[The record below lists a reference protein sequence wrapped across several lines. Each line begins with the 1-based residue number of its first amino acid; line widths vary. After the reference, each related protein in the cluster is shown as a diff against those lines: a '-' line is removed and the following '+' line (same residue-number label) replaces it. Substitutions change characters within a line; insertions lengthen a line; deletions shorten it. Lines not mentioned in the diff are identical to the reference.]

1 MSVDLRSF
9 IYLDSL
15 QPQVNAIIGTISRGF
30 LPTVGEAALI
40 VEIAPGIAINQLTD
54 VAVKGT
60 DVRPG
65 MQIVERRYGMLEI
78 HSESQADV
86 REAGRAILASL
97 DLEESS
103 RIKPKVLS
111 SQVIRNVDDLQVQ
124 LINRGRMGMMLVGG
138 DSLYILEVAPAGYA
152 AFAANEAEKAS
163 EINVIDV
170 RMTGAFGRVYLGG
183 RQRDIDVAS
192 EAAIEAIESIHGRDT
207 DAGSS

>member
-9 IYLDSL
+9 VYLDSL
-15 QPQVNAIIGTISRGF
+15 QPQMNALIGTISRGF
-30 LPTVGEAALI
+30 LPTAGEAALI
-40 VEIAPGIAINQLTD
+40 VEIAPGIAINRLTD

-65 MQIVERRYGMLEI
+65 MQIVERQYGMLEV

-86 REAGRAILASL
+86 REAGRLILE
-97 DLEESS
+97 DLGLKEED
-103 RIKPKVLS
+103 RIKPKILS
-111 SQVIRNVDDLQVQ
+111 SQVIRNCDDLQVQ

-138 DSLYILEVAPAGYA
+138 DCLYILEVQPAAYA

-163 EINVIDV
+163 EVNIIDC

-183 RQRDIDVAS
+183 SQRDIDVAS
-192 EAAIEAIESIHGRDT
+192 VAAREAIESLTGRT
-207 DAGSS
+207 VQGKE